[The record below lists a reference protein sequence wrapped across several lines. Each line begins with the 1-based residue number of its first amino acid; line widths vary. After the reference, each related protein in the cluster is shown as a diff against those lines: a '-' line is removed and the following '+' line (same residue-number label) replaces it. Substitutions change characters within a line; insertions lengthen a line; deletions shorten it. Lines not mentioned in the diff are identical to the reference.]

1 MVKVVPETGE
11 IPKVV
16 FPTLSH
22 GEDRRPAQK
31 EQGDEGQH
39 RADAWI
45 AMDCW
50 GFVVNASGFVLFIND
65 LWDSLGQIGLSWMI
79 SVQCVHAT
87 LNDVITCDWGC
98 I

>member
-1 MVKVVPETGE
+1 VVKVVPETGE

-31 EQGDEGQH
+31 EEGGEGQH

-45 AMDCW
+45 AMDC
-50 GFVVNASGFVLFIND
+50 
-65 LWDSLGQIGLSWMI
+65 
-79 SVQCVHAT
+79 
-87 LNDVITCDWGC
+87 
-98 I
+98 